1 VSEDHLFARVRAVQN
16 ILEAGAIR
24 LFHDA
29 EELILTEEQRIDR
42 VITEALN
49 NLANAIQNMIAERSS
64 DRDALAKAQADL
76 AQASSDRDAAQA
88 QVASLQGQLADAET
102 QVNALIAQIA

>member
-1 VSEDHLFARVRAVQN
+1 MNEHLFARIRAAQDV
-16 ILEAGAIR
+16 
-24 LFHDA
+24 LF

-64 DRDALAKAQADL
+64 DRDALANANAAA
-76 AQASSDRDAAQA
+76 AQASADRDAAQA
-88 QVASLQGQLADAET
+88 QVASLQGQLADAEN
-102 QVNALIAQIA
+102 QVNALIAQIQ

>member
-1 VSEDHLFARVRAVQN
+1 MNVWNRVVKTADIVFKD
-16 ILEAGAIR
+16 I
-24 LFHDA
+24 

-64 DRDALAKAQADL
+64 DRDALAQAKADL

-88 QVASLQGQLADAET
+88 QVASLQGQLADAEN
-102 QVNALIAQIA
+102 QVNALIAQISP